1 MHSDICYFHNLGD
14 LHNVLHEFHT
24 DIYVNKIT
32 INVEEMVREVQP
44 NDGTFNRA
52 TKSLKPKASLSAIH
66 LYPALAM
73 SYCTQHN
80 TVGKLETSSSQVTCL
95 LTESVVYVF

>member
-1 MHSDICYFHNLGD
+1 M
-14 LHNVLHEFHT
+14 LHEFYA
-24 DIYVNKIT
+24 DKYVSKIT
-32 INVEEMVREVQP
+32 INVEEMVREVQH
-44 NDGTFNRA
+44 NNGTFNKA
-52 TKSLKPKASLSAIH
+52 TKSLNPKASLSAIH